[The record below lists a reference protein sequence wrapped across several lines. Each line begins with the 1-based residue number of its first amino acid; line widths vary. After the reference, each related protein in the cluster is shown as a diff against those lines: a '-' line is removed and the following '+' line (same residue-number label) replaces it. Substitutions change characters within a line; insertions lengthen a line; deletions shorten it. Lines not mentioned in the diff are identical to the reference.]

1 MQLLLLTA
9 IINPAGRS
17 VQFNSFGNVL
27 FGQIN
32 QDEIT
37 YVCDELMMKWN
48 IQKMRLIFWE
58 M

>member
-37 YVCDELMMKWN
+37 YVCDELMMK
-48 IQKMRLIFWE
+48 
-58 M
+58 